1 MSALTESSWATLG
14 QVGRLDKDSLRQRSF
29 PSLPIDKTY
38 SQKLLTTSKSTLLL
52 LKCKASKL
60 AYKGVGTGM
69 HMAPSETPVC
79 FTQHAYLPQS

>member
-14 QVGRLDKDSLRQRSF
+14 QVGRLDKDSF
-29 PSLPIDKTY
+29 
-38 SQKLLTTSKSTLLL
+38 L

-69 HMAPSETPVC
+69 HMAPSEPPVC